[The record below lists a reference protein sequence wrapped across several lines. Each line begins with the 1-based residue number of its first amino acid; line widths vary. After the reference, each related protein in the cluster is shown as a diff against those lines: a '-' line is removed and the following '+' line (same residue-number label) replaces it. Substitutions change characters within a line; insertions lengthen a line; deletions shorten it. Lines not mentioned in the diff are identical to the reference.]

1 MQKLLYI
8 APHLSTGGLPQ
19 YLTKKIELLK
29 NEFDI
34 YLVEWVDCTGGKLVV
49 QRNKIKNLLPV
60 SKFYT
65 LYENKTQLFSI
76 INKIQ
81 PDIIHLEEIPE
92 MFMDDKVA
100 DFIYDPRRTYKIV
113 ETSHD
118 SSYDTTQKRYF
129 PDKFMFVSDWQINQY
144 KDINIPS
151 VLVEYPIEY
160 VERPDRTKALK
171 KLGLDPEY
179 KHVLHIGLFTPRKNQ
194 KEFFEYA
201 KALQQ
206 EKIIFH
212 CVGNQADNF
221 EWYWKPLME
230 TKLENVVWWN
240 ERIDVEN
247 FYQAMDLFLFTSR
260 GTNQDKETMPLVIR
274 EAISYKIPILI
285 YNLPVYLNYFNK
297 FDSISYLNFD
307 NFKSNCGK
315 ILDSLGLDKTFLN
328 KDEEIFV
335 ISTYPSSKIIIK
347 STKQCIKAIKKTGRK
362 VILTSHI
369 PVPQELSKIADYVV
383 LDNNNILTK
392 HSYYCNYWSDHPNY
406 KVHVNLRGN
415 NNDVYHGPSVY
426 TNYSN
431 GVSLAYGLGFKK
443 TFCLNYDYILKD
455 EQFVNE
461 ISKELENSDAYF
473 CKYKAHE
480 GNCLHTFFF
489 AIKPET
495 FVNTIPVVENAEQYD
510 QLYKLLGSE
519 SNGLENM
526 FYHSFKNIENIYRE
540 EESTFNSKIEK
551 TFEHTDFS
559 RVEYFTVLPTNIPN
573 TFAPFIR
580 ISNSKEN
587 KFIKIVVIDDK
598 NQTIYDKAIEVE
610 GKLDWY
616 DIIPYKEGLTIYFSE
631 MENRV
636 EGYNL
641 IRYFDVKDIQNNGLL
656 EVKNPRPKIKLIHL
670 TTEPETNTKEIRSV
684 ENIKDFCNQMGIDYD
699 LKINKIWTETPP
711 KHNCNRPD
719 VVQEKPGYY
728 KLAAGHYGCYLAHKN
743 AICDETNVDYDF
755 VLIVE
760 GDVVID
766 SNYQELYDSLI
777 RFARISKEKDMDVIG
792 FGNPWQDRNLNGGK
806 YEDIFLDVT
815 PFIPAQSYLITREK
829 TFKIKQLLE
838 TTPWDAID
846 LWMCNVARLRI
857 GTAEKIY
864 TKHLPGFSIIE
875 QTIKD
880 ANTDNPLIFLQ

>member
-29 NEFDI
+29 DEFNI

-49 QRNKIKNLLPV
+49 QRNKIKNLLPE

-65 LYENKTQLFSI
+65 LYEDKTELFSI

-92 MFMDDKVA
+92 MFMDTKVA
-100 DFIYDPRRTYKIV
+100 EFIYDPRRKYKIV

-118 SSYDTTQKRYF
+118 SSYDTTQKTFF

-160 VERPDRTKALK
+160 IGRPDRTEALN

-201 KALQQ
+201 RALKD

-221 EWYWKPLME
+221 KWYWEPLMQD
-230 TKLENVVWWN
+230 KPENVVWWN
-240 ERIDVEN
+240 ERTDVEN

-260 GTNQDKETMPLVIR
+260 GTNNDKETMPLVIR
-274 EAISYKIPILI
+274 EAISNQIPILI

-297 FDSISYLNFD
+297 FDKISYLNFN
-307 NFKSNCGK
+307 NFKSNCNK
-315 ILDSLGLDKTFLN
+315 ILSMLGVGKTILN
-328 KDEEIFV
+328 KEEEVFV
-335 ISTYPSSKIIIK
+335 ISTYPKSVTVID
-347 STKQCIKAIKKTGRK
+347 STKQCIEAIKKTGRK

-369 PVPQELSKIADYVV
+369 PVPKELSNIADYVV
-383 LDNNNILTK
+383 SDNNNILTK
-392 HSYYCNYWSDHPNY
+392 HSYYCNYWSDYPEA
-406 KVHVNLRGN
+406 KIHVNLRGN
-415 NNDVYHGPSVY
+415 DNDVYHGPTVY
-426 TNYSN
+426 SNYSN
-431 GVSLAYGLGFKK
+431 GAALAFGLGFKK
-443 TFCLNYDYILKD
+443 AFFLNYDYILK
-455 EQFVNE
+455 NE
-461 ISKELENSDAYF
+461 EFINEVSKELETSDLYFGKYQAY
-473 CKYKAHE
+473 E
-480 GNCLHTFFF
+480 GPCLYTFFYAATPGPF
-489 AIKPET
+489 IN
-495 FVNTIPVVENAEQYD
+495 VIPNIYD
-510 QLYKLLGSE
+510 ADDYNKLQSSWGSE
-519 SNGLENM
+519 SNGLENI
-526 FYHSFKNIENIYRE
+526 FYHAFKNTEDIYYE
-540 EESTFNSKIEK
+540 DGDEFNRKVEK
-551 TFEHTDFS
+551 TFYHTDFS
-559 RVEYFTVLPTNIPN
+559 RVEYFTILPTNIPD

-580 ISNSKEN
+580 ISNSKE
-587 KFIKIVVIDDK
+587 DK
-598 NQTIYDKAIEVE
+598 EIRLSIYDKE
-610 GKLDWY
+610 GKEINYEWISVNGKVDFY
-616 DIIPYKEGLTIYFSE
+616 KVYPYEEGLTVVFTVYDNGDLSE
-631 MENRV
+631 KKTFKVEN
-636 EGYNL
+636 L
-641 IRYFDVKDIQNNGLL
+641 QNNGLL
-656 EVKNPRPKIKLIHL
+656 EIKNLKPKIKLMHL
-670 TTEPETNTKEIRSV
+670 TTEPETNPKEIRSV
-684 ENIKDFCNQMGIDYD
+684 ENIKAFCNEMGIDYD
-699 LKINKIWTETPP
+699 LRINKIWTEMPP
-711 KHNCNRPD
+711 KDICNRPD

-743 AICDETNVDYDF
+743 AICDEDNVNYDY

-766 SNYQELYDSLI
+766 SDWVELYESLK
-777 RFARISKEKDMDVIG
+777 RFATISAEKDMDVIG

-806 YEDIFLDVT
+806 YKDIFLDVT
-815 PFIPAQSYLITREK
+815 PFIPAQSYLITK
-829 TFKIKQLLE
+829 DKVAKIKQLLE

-857 GTAEKIY
+857 GTADKIY

>member
-29 NEFDI
+29 DKFDI

-49 QRNKIKNLLPV
+49 QRNKIKDLLPE

-65 LYENKTQLFSI
+65 LYEDKTELFSI

-81 PDIIHLEEIPE
+81 PDIVHLEEIPE
-92 MFMDDKVA
+92 MFMDTKVA
-100 DFIYDPRRTYKIV
+100 EFIYDPRRKYKIV

-118 SSYDTTQKRYF
+118 SSYDTTQKTFY
-129 PDKFMFVSDWQINQY
+129 PDKFMLVSEWQMNQY

-160 VERPDRTKALK
+160 VDRPDRIEALK

-201 KALQQ
+201 RALKD

-221 EWYWKPLME
+221 KWYWEPLMQD
-230 TKLENVVWWN
+230 KPENVVWWN
-240 ERIDVEN
+240 ERTDVDN

-260 GTNQDKETMPLVIR
+260 GTDRDKETMPLVIR
-274 EAISYKIPILI
+274 EAISNQIPILI

-297 FDSISYLNFD
+297 FDNISYLNFD
-307 NFKSNCGK
+307 NFKSNCNK
-315 ILDSLGLDKTFLN
+315 ILSMLGMDKTFLN
-328 KDEEIFV
+328 KEEEIFI
-335 ISTYPSSKIIIK
+335 ISTYPNSATTIA
-347 STKQCIKAIKKTGRK
+347 STKQCIEAIKKTGRK

-369 PVPQELSKIADYVV
+369 PVPKELSDLADYVV
-383 LDNNNILTK
+383 SDNNNILTK
-392 HSYYCNYWSDHPNY
+392 HSYYCNYWADYPEA
-406 KVHVNLRGN
+406 KIHVNLRGN
-415 NNDVYHGPSVY
+415 DNDVYHGPTVY
-426 TNYSN
+426 SNYSN
-431 GVSLAYGLGFKK
+431 GAALAFGLGFEKA
-443 TFCLNYDYILKD
+443 FFLNYDYILKNED
-455 EQFVNE
+455 FINE
-461 ISKELENSDAYF
+461 ISKELETSNFYFNQYQAY
-473 CKYKAHE
+473 E
-480 GNCLHTFFF
+480 GQCLHTFFF
-489 AIKPET
+489 AATPGAFIS
-495 FVNTIPVVENAEQYD
+495 VIPNIYNADDYN
-510 QLYKLLGSE
+510 KLQTKWGSE

-526 FYHSFKNIENIYRE
+526 FYHAFKNTEDVYRE
-540 EESTFNSKIEK
+540 SSDEFDRKVEK
-551 TFEHTDFS
+551 TFHHTDFS
-559 RVEYFTVLPTNIPN
+559 RVEYYTILPTNIPN

-580 ISNSKEN
+580 ISNSKED
-587 KFIKIVVIDDK
+587 KEIRLLICDKHDEQVIEEWISV
-598 NQTIYDKAIEVE
+598 N
-610 GKLDWY
+610 GKLDFY
-616 DIIPYKEGLTIYFSE
+616 KIYPYEEGLTTVFKIYDNGILVETKIFSV
-631 MENRV
+631 EN
-636 EGYNL
+636 L
-641 IRYFDVKDIQNNGLL
+641 QNNGLL
-656 EVKNPRPKIKLIHL
+656 EIKNPKPKIKLMHL
-670 TTEPETNTKEIRSV
+670 TTEPETNPKEIRSV
-684 ENIKDFCNQMGIDYD
+684 ENIKAFCEATGIDYD
-699 LKINKIWTETPP
+699 LRVNKIWTEMPP
-711 KHNCNRPD
+711 KDTCNRPD

-743 AICDETNVDYDF
+743 AICDEDNVNYDY

-766 SNYQELYDSLI
+766 SDWAELYESLK
-777 RFARISKEKDMDVIG
+777 RFARISTEKDMDVIG

-815 PFIPAQSYLITREK
+815 PFIPAQSYLITK
-829 TFKIKQLLE
+829 DKVAKIKQLLE

>member
-29 NEFDI
+29 DEFDI

-49 QRNKIKNLLPV
+49 QRNKIKNLLPK

-65 LYENKTQLFSI
+65 LYEDKTELFSI

-81 PDIIHLEEIPE
+81 PDIVHLEEIPE
-92 MFMDDKVA
+92 MFMDIKVA
-100 DFIYDPRRTYKIV
+100 EFIYDPRRKYKIV

-118 SSYDTTQKRYF
+118 SSYDTTQKTFF

-160 VERPDRTKALK
+160 IDRPDRTEALK

-194 KEFFEYA
+194 KEFFDYA
-201 KALQQ
+201 RALKD

-221 EWYWKPLME
+221 KWYWEPLM
-230 TKLENVVWWN
+230 KDKPENVVWWN
-240 ERIDVEN
+240 ERTDVEN

-260 GTNQDKETMPLVIR
+260 GTNNDKETMPLVIR
-274 EAISYKIPILI
+274 EAISNQIPILI

-297 FDSISYLNFD
+297 FDKISYLNFD
-307 NFKSNCGK
+307 NFNSNCNK
-315 ILDSLGLDKTFLN
+315 ILSILDVNKTIIN
-328 KDEEIFV
+328 KEEEVFV
-335 ISTYPSSKIIIK
+335 ISTYPKSATVIK
-347 STKQCIKAIKKTGRK
+347 STKQCIEAVKKTGRK

-369 PVPQELSKIADYVV
+369 PVPKELSDIADYIVS
-383 LDNNNILTK
+383 DNNNILTK
-392 HSYYCNYWSDHPNY
+392 HSYYCNYWSDYPKA

-415 NNDVYHGPSVY
+415 DNDVYHGPTVY
-426 TNYSN
+426 SNYSN
-431 GVSLAYGLGFKK
+431 GAALAFGLGFKK
-443 TFCLNYDYILKD
+443 AFFLNYDYILKNED
-455 EQFVNE
+455 FVNE
-461 ISKELENSDAYF
+461 VSKELETSDLYFGKYQAY
-473 CKYKAHE
+473 E
-480 GNCLHTFFF
+480 GQCLYTFFYAATPGPF
-489 AIKPET
+489 IS
-495 FVNTIPVVENAEQYD
+495 VIPNIYNADDYN
-510 QLYKLLGSE
+510 KLQSSWGSE

-526 FYHSFKNIENIYRE
+526 FYHAFKNTEDIYYE
-540 EESTFNSKIEK
+540 DGDEFNRKVEK
-551 TFEHTDFS
+551 TFHHTDFS
-559 RVEYFTVLPTNIPN
+559 RVEYFTILPTNIPD

-580 ISNSKEN
+580 ISNSKE
-587 KFIKIVVIDDK
+587 DK
-598 NQTIYDKAIEVE
+598 EIRLSIYKD
-610 GKLDWY
+610 GKEINYEWISVNGKVDFY
-616 DIIPYKEGLTIYFSE
+616 KVYPYEEGLTVSFKVYDNGELMDEKIFKV
-631 MENRV
+631 EN
-636 EGYNL
+636 L
-641 IRYFDVKDIQNNGLL
+641 QNNGLL
-656 EVKNPRPKIKLIHL
+656 EIKNLKPKIKLMHL
-670 TTEPETNTKEIRSV
+670 TTEPETNPKEIRSV
-684 ENIKDFCNQMGIDYD
+684 ENIKAFCNEMGIDYD
-699 LKINKIWTETPP
+699 LRINKIWTEMPP
-711 KHNCNRPD
+711 KYTCNRPD

-743 AICDETNVDYDF
+743 AICDEDNVNYDY

-766 SNYQELYDSLI
+766 SDWNELYESLK
-777 RFARISKEKDMDVIG
+777 RFATISTEKDMDVIG

-806 YEDIFLDVT
+806 YKDIFLDVT
-815 PFIPAQSYLITREK
+815 PFIPAQSYLITK
-829 TFKIKQLLE
+829 DKVAKIKQLLE

-857 GTAEKIY
+857 GTADKIY